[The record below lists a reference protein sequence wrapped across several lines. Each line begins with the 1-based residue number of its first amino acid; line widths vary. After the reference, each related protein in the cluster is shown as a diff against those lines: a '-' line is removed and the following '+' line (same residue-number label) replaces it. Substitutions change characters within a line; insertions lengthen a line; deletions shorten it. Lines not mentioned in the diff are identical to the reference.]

1 MKSVAKMEGSELSID
16 ERNLLSL
23 GYKNVV
29 GSRRISWRTLTSLI
43 HHEEQKGDAG
53 QPEEIKLYRGTV
65 EKEIEKI
72 CNDALSLLDDCLI
85 PRAASGESKVF
96 YLKMKG
102 DYLRYL
108 AEFKDDSDRKQVADR
123 ANEAYQ
129 EATKV
134 ASAELAPTQPI
145 RLGLALNYS
154 VFFYEIM
161 NLPRE
166 ACMLAKRAFDDALA
180 EIDALSEDSY
190 RDSTVIMQL
199 LRDNMN
205 LWNAD
210 LASAEKQTP
219 AEVPASGGTTDN
231 EAAK

>member
-1 MKSVAKMEGSELSID
+1 MKAVAKMEGPELSVE
-16 ERNLLSL
+16 ERNFLSL

-29 GSRRISWRTLTSLI
+29 GARRASWRMISSLLQK
-43 HHEEQKGDAG
+43 EEGKGGSAHLEDIRG
-53 QPEEIKLYRGTV
+53 YRSKV
-65 EKEIEKI
+65 EKELEAI
-72 CNDALSLLDDCLI
+72 CNDALSLLDECLI
-85 PRAASGESKVF
+85 PKAASGESKVF

-108 AEFKDDSDRKQVADR
+108 AEFLKEEQRREVAER
-123 ANEAYQ
+123 ANNAYQ

-134 ASAELAPTQPI
+134 ATSELSPTQPI

-161 NLPRE
+161 AMPKE
-166 ACMLAKRAFDDALA
+166 ACLLAKQAFDDALA
-180 EIDALSEDSY
+180 EIDALSEESY

-205 LWNAD
+205 LWSAD
-210 LASAEKQTP
+210 TAASTEG
-219 AEVPASGGTTDN
+219 EGTN
-231 EAAK
+231 KEEESKAAK